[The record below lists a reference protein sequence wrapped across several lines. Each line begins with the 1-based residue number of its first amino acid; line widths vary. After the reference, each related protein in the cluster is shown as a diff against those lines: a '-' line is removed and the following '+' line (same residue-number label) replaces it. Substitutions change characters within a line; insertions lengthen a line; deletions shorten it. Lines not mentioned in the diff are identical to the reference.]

1 MPDRRERKKLSG
13 LNQEGGI
20 PGSTKSMQSY
30 FPAYFRWDGGVLWL
44 FPLLS
49 KRDLNRLANS
59 APQRGIKGNRECY
72 GDGSKTV
79 HSHFWGWVYSCPVW
93 SCPASG
99 PGSSA
104 MCDLRSWPLLC
115 RSAAKP
121 ATSESVEY
129 IPTYTCTQHESVEY
143 IPTYTCTQH
152 ESVEYIP
159 TYTCTQHESVE
170 YIPTYTC
177 TQHESVEYIPTYT
190 CTQHKIC
197 CQWSRVTGQTIWSH
211 TEMFQKIR
219 QDLLT
224 TY

>member
-1 MPDRRERKKLSG
+1 
-13 LNQEGGI
+13 
-20 PGSTKSMQSY
+20 MQSY
-30 FPAYFRWDGGVLWL
+30 FTAYFRWDGGVLRL

-49 KRDLNRLANS
+49 KRDLNRLAHS
-59 APQRGIKGNRECY
+59 APRRGRKGNRECY

-121 ATSESVEY
+121 ATSN
-129 IPTYTCTQHESVEY
+129 
-143 IPTYTCTQH
+143 
-152 ESVEYIP
+152 
-159 TYTCTQHESVE
+159 
-170 YIPTYTC
+170 
-177 TQHESVEYIPTYT
+177 SVEYIPTYT

-197 CQWSRVTGQTIWSH
+197 CQWPESQDRQSEYTHTHTQNRGGGGVSH
-211 TEMFQKIR
+211 TQRCSKR
-219 QDLLT
+219 SD
-224 TY
+224 